1 MPTFEFSNFRQLEPA
16 LLLTLSQ
23 LGMKN
28 LKIRRAFENQRII
41 FRVEFLSSA
50 KVYGHACSFT
60 WNFTTKTSIKVN
72 WKRSESFN
80 QGY

>member
-16 LLLTLSQ
+16 ILLTLLQ

-28 LKIRRAFENQRII
+28 LKIRAFENQRII
-41 FRVEFLSSA
+41 FRVEFLSSD
-50 KVYGHACSFT
+50 KD
-60 WNFTTKTSIKVN
+60 FTTKTSIKVN